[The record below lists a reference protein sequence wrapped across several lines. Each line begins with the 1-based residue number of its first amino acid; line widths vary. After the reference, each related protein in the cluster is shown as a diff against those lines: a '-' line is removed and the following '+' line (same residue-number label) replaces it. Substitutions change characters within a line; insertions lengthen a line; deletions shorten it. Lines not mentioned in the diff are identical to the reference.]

1 MCVRRFNMNK
11 KLPALL
17 LWRRL
22 FLPICWLVDMRA
34 FAAELLPNANIPEAS
49 KIKGIHTWA
58 VWFFSSFPKFW
69 CLRVPTF
76 QDHLVYESRIQL
88 EWWKMAFKKSLA
100 ALVFALPL
108 VFGTRL
114 FFLVNIDA
122 LTIFAGASI
131 SQRSDVPEKCQFLVP
146 IVNTLVEDLFTN
158 ECGDA
163 VLPLDCFFLAA
174 VG

>member
-1 MCVRRFNMNK
+1 
-11 KLPALL
+11 
-17 LWRRL
+17 
-22 FLPICWLVDMRA
+22 
-34 FAAELLPNANIPEAS
+34 
-49 KIKGIHTWA
+49 
-58 VWFFSSFPKFW
+58 
-69 CLRVPTF
+69 
-76 QDHLVYESRIQL
+76 
-88 EWWKMAFKKSLA
+88 MAFKKSLA

-163 VLPLDCFFLAA
+163 VGLDSLHDKQDCFNTRLGSRISLSPLPRCYWNFPDRRVSALLSSEAP
-174 VG
+174 